1 MDKNKQGKKV
11 NLEVYRIIDYTFR
24 INKDFEIS
32 RDAERIIIECYDDE
46 NHLLSKSMISD
57 SNRSGLKTYNKTFN
71 LTNGATL
78 RNKKRIR
85 KGIIEKYHLSESTR
99 LSTTLTIKDDGTHLY
114 KIIIPNNR
122 NCSSTTNKE
131 EIVDKTD
138 DVCK

>member
-99 LSTTLTIKDDGTHLY
+99 LSTTLT
-114 KIIIPNNR
+114 